1 MRRFPARQL
10 FRLALKVENQPI
22 DRSVVMENVGS
33 RAMEAYAD
41 NEMYIDNSFAGLSTE
56 ALYRLLG
63 VAWIAQL
70 HPIGGDCH
78 YLGSSL
84 ETGKREFAILAPL
97 LRKDLSRPYR
107 HGIIDCVANTIHRS
121 HTWAMPA
128 DVVAALAVR
137 TRMNSLQQS
146 H

>member
-1 MRRFPARQL
+1 MQRLPAQL
-10 FRLALKVENQPI
+10 LRLAVKVEKQPI
-22 DRSVVMENVGS
+22 DRSVVMENLRS
-33 RAMEAYAD
+33 RAMETYAD
-41 NEMYIDNSFAGLSTE
+41 NEMYIDNSFAGLSTD

-84 ETGKREFAILAPL
+84 EMGKREFEILAPL

-107 HGIIDCVANTIHRS
+107 DGVIECVTHTIHRS
-121 HTWAMPA
+121 RTWAMPA

-137 TRMNSLQQS
+137 MRMNSLRQL